1 MSRIKVIH
9 LELEGQHY
17 YFGSPKA
24 MFDHFGKEELG
35 MNYNSFHSN
44 IHLKEGVPYTNAR
57 KGYTIRMATII
68 QAKTKRNNNLAE
80 VIRAGVKAVKENAT
94 PNENVVQTPAATPAP
109 AHAPVTAAT
118 PAPATA
124 PVAPATAPVAAT
136 APVTPTASPN
146 TTASPAA
153 SEAKKTPEIPVRQK
167 RSKKKD
173 NDVPEQLTLF

>member
-24 MFDHFGKEELG
+24 MFDHFGRAELG

-94 PNENVVQTPAATPAP
+94 PNENVVETSAATPA
-109 AHAPVTAAT
+109 T
-118 PAPATA
+118 ATA
-124 PVAPATAPVAAT
+124 PVAPATAPVA
-136 APVTPTASPN
+136 PTASPN
-146 TTASPAA
+146 TMASPAA